1 MQRQEQRMSRQT
13 GMVGEREVFMN
24 IMYEKNGEFRCCE

>member
-1 MQRQEQRMSRQT
+1 MQRQEQGVSRQIR
-13 GMVGEREVFMN
+13 MVGEREVFMN